1 LLNKVREQ
9 GYCLVDGEVGEN
21 VISLAVPVFDR
32 SGGVPLAL
40 NISSQSQAVSQDAM
54 VREKLPII
62 TAAAHEL
69 SSALRNL

>member
-1 LLNKVREQ
+1 
-9 GYCLVDGEVGEN
+9 
-21 VISLAVPVFDR
+21 
-32 SGGVPLAL
+32 VPLAL
-40 NISSQSQAVSQDAM
+40 NISSQSQAVSQDTM